1 MIEAEFFNIFIMG
14 WLCIALITFVLLFF
28 RTAQYGRHMKSD
40 GGQTING
47 SWGWVF
53 MEVISLLLMIFLFFT
68 GNRHGNTVA
77 LVFLGMWVFHYAYR
91 SFLFPLKRRG
101 GENRMPVVILLS
113 AGFFNLINAYING
126 RYLFFISDLHMERW
140 LLDIRFIAGSFLFV
154 LGFIINVHSDKILIN
169 LRQSNTQGY
178 SIPYGGLYRWVS
190 CPNYLGEIV
199 EWVGW
204 AIATWSLPGAVFALW
219 TMANLLPRSRSHHR
233 WYKSLFDDYP
243 EQRRALIPFLF

>member
-1 MIEAEFFNIFIMG
+1 
-14 WLCIALITFVLLFF
+14 
-28 RTAQYGRHMKSD
+28 
-40 GGQTING
+40 
-47 SWGWVF
+47 
-53 MEVISLLLMIFLFFT
+53 MEVISLLLMIFLFFS
-68 GNRHGNTVA
+68 GNRPGNTVA

-140 LLDIRFIAGSFLFV
+140 LLDIRFIAGSILFV
-154 LGFIINVHSDKILIN
+154 LGFTINVQSDQILVT
-169 LRQSNTQGY
+169 LRQSKAKGY

-204 AIATWSLPGAVFALW
+204 AIATWSLPGAAFALW
-219 TMANLLPRSRSHHR
+219 TMANLAPRSRSHHR